1 MLDDK
6 LGISSSRASCASS
19 VGLPLAFATPQG
31 QPVEVPRGMLLTS
44 IPKGD
49 GGDSSEDSGGDHWE
63 NAPAGTQTPLASW
76 TAVCRK
82 LRGFLGRG
90 HGNYHLGVAYAQH
103 GIKGRPKI
111 LIPSN
116 TRMVVYSSRF
126 LQQSFDHY
134 VARYQAL
141 WASAEALRERI
152 QDPSNKNK
160 SLHKKKLA
168 NIGLWGS
175 RLCDPATLLPSYLI
189 HLCFQLAHGFIAG
202 ALEVQTTTQVFF
214 PLHLCSYRVW
224 WHLLSLGEPP
234 TVAARYRDKIVL
246 PSEGRND
253 SVAMRIGFRCK
264 ECGLLKG
271 SGAELLEHV
280 KDCHTHEGAPRRT
293 NYCESSLLS
302 PDEVLRPSCVF
313 RPSMSER
320 PLAWAM
326 SAEQAC
332 LGLGARQEGAA
343 APSLFELERLFNL
356 FGILLSYAC
365 LPGDLLGVGPDTRGE
380 ALSFLECLKFFVVV
394 LGSPQC
400 KPLWSSLRP
409 YMRWCTQYVATGLW
423 RGCCLS
429 RFSALAPLRE
439 QMASRKKCAAVLAC
453 SAVQQ
458 ATLQASAFFKA
469 LRRGFY
475 EEVLLS
481 HGNHVPIAVRDY
493 ATVLFWL
500 PDVLEAVQAKSVD
513 FWKLARVCMPKV
525 AAYVG
530 NQVSMY
536 DWPSTEQLV
545 LQYYKL
551 MRRWSV
557 LIGSPDVRCKAYP
570 ARKRSC
576 LGAEPAKEGVLFDWR
591 WWWKQSQPPTVAARC
606 RDKVVLPSEGR
617 SDWRHENRISLQGMR
632 VVKKKAQAQNFSSMS
647 KTATHMRELRD
658 GRIIVSLLCFP
669 LTKFC
674 GHCAC
679 SGPACLSVRLPGR
692 CRPSKL
698 VLANVPGHYLE
709 ASRANPQAHA
719 RKSHGSSICE
729 PLPRRRAQT
738 CHPRRDG
745 RRLGEAIS
753 SGRGGRGTK
762 VSWAA
767 NH

>member
-1 MLDDK
+1 M
-6 LGISSSRASCASS
+6 
-19 VGLPLAFATPQG
+19 T
-31 QPVEVPRGMLLTS
+31 
-44 IPKGD
+44 GD
-49 GGDSSEDSGGDHWE
+49 GGG
-63 NAPAGTQTPLASW
+63 
-76 TAVCRK
+76 
-82 LRGFLGRG
+82 
-90 HGNYHLGVAYAQH
+90 
-103 GIKGRPKI
+103 
-111 LIPSN
+111 
-116 TRMVVYSSRF
+116 SSRSRRRWQRAAETKLF
-126 LQQSFDHY
+126 FHQRA
-134 VARYQAL
+134 VATGVM
-141 WASAEALRERI
+141 
-152 QDPSNKNK
+152 K
-160 SLHKKKLA
+160 
-168 NIGLWGS
+168 
-175 RLCDPATLLPSYLI
+175 
-189 HLCFQLAHGFIAG
+189 
-202 ALEVQTTTQVFF
+202 
-214 PLHLCSYRVW
+214 
-224 WHLLSLGEPP
+224 
-234 TVAARYRDKIVL
+234 
-246 PSEGRND
+246 
-253 SVAMRIGFRCK
+253 IGFRCK

-271 SGAELLEHV
+271 SGAELLKHV

-400 KPLWSSLRP
+400 KPLWSSVRP

-545 LQYYKL
+545 LQYYTL

-591 WWWKQSQPPTVAARC
+591 WWWKQSHTDPRFRPVGTEGAFTLFHFLGMLGISEARAESVASLLKRYSPAKCAHLGVDRVMEKTTVRCAGVAADGLDDLLLLRC
-606 RDKVVLPSEGR
+606 WQEFFGGLDARHFSFDLKRHAARARKRDPVAGGSRVIR
-617 SDWRHENRISLQGMR
+617 RHLKPVRISGPWR
-632 VVKKKAQAQNFSSMS
+632 SSARALRCLRARPGLGGLRGTLAWHMS
-647 KTATHMRELRD
+647 
-658 GRIIVSLLCFP
+658 
-669 LTKFC
+669 
-674 GHCAC
+674 
-679 SGPACLSVRLPGR
+679 
-692 CRPSKL
+692 
-698 VLANVPGHYLE
+698 LA
-709 ASRANPQAHA
+709 
-719 RKSHGSSICE
+719 
-729 PLPRRRAQT
+729 RRA
-738 CHPRRDG
+738 
-745 RRLGEAIS
+745 
-753 SGRGGRGTK
+753 
-762 VSWAA
+762 
-767 NH
+767 